1 MIKDSSRPVV
11 RRAVA
16 WGLLAAL
23 AGCSG
28 PQSLSTA
35 TRPEDKQAYAQA
47 LAKHPNSPRD
57 AFFAWKVSEGAD
69 AGKHADAASDEELS
83 ETKNPFSRK
92 DLAAV
97 SRGAVIYQAHCVSC
111 HGENADGR
119 GPAMPQ
125 ALPKMDF
132 HTFGKRFA
140 ITLHGGAPKKWFRM
154 ISDGYTSDVRNP
166 DGTVNAM
173 PAFRDVLAREQIW
186 LAITYLQSLDK
197 DAPK

>member
-1 MIKDSSRPVV
+1 MSKDSSRPVA
-11 RRAVA
+11 RLAVSL
-16 WGLLAAL
+16 GLLAAV

-35 TRPEDKQAYAQA
+35 TRSEDKRAYAQA

-57 AFFAWKVSEGAD
+57 AFFAWKVSDRAD
-69 AGKHADAASDEELS
+69 AGKHADAASDAELS

-92 DLAAV
+92 DPGAV
-97 SRGAVIYQAHCVSC
+97 SRGAVIYQAHCLSC

-119 GPAMPQ
+119 GPAMPR
-125 ALPKMDF
+125 ALAKMDF

-140 ITLHGGAPKKWFRM
+140 ITLHGGAPKKWFRR

-166 DGTVNAM
+166 DGTANAM
-173 PAFRDVLAREQIW
+173 PALRDVLAREQIW

-197 DAPK
+197 DARK